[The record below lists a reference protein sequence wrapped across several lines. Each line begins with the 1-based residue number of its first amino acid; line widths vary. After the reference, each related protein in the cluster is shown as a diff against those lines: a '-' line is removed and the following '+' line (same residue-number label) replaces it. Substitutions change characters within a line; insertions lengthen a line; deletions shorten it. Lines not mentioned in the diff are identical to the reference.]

1 MNREL
6 RNVEINKIFVL
17 NPRER
22 NKQIA
27 KEIRQNIEDVGLKRP
42 ITISKKAVP
51 QDGYEY
57 DLVCGQG
64 RLEAYMAKNQTTI
77 PAIIVDANEED
88 SLIMSLVENIARK
101 NYQPYEL
108 FKNVKQL
115 RDNGYNSNEIAEK
128 TGLGKDY
135 INQMLKL
142 QDRGEERLIN
152 AVETNKV
159 PLNVAIQ
166 IIETPDSEMQSLLQ
180 DAYEQNLIRGNKI
193 GQIKK
198 IIEQRKKSGK
208 GLRSRAHQHKPLSPA
223 DLNKIYEQEISKKR
237 LLIRKADKVESTLI
251 FLIESFKKLLADS
264 NFANLLKAENLEKL
278 PQFISGKGQSRCLNN
293 YCFPPLKTKFSRL
306 ILKNCIF
313 LRTFLLNY

>member
-1 MNREL
+1 MNKQL
-6 RNVEINKIFVL
+6 YDIEISKIFIL

-27 KEIRQNIEDVGLKRP
+27 GEIRKNIEDVGLKRP
-42 ITISKKAVP
+42 ITITRKQFP

-115 RDNGYNSNEIAEK
+115 RDNGYNANEIAEK

-166 IIETPDSEMQSLLQ
+166 IIEMPDSEMQSLLQ

-278 PQFISGKGQSRCLNN
+278 PQFISEKVNQDV
-293 YCFPPLKTKFSRL
+293 
-306 ILKNCIF
+306 
-313 LRTFLLNY
+313 

>member
-208 GLRSRAHQHKPLSPA
+208 GLRSRAHQHKPL
-223 DLNKIYEQEISKKR
+223 Y
-237 LLIRKADKVESTLI
+237 
-251 FLIESFKKLLADS
+251 SFRSLS
-264 NFANLLKAENLEKL
+264 
-278 PQFISGKGQSRCLNN
+278 
-293 YCFPPLKTKFSRL
+293 
-306 ILKNCIF
+306 
-313 LRTFLLNY
+313 

>member
-101 NYQPYEL
+101 NSQPYEL

-278 PQFISGKGQSRCLNN
+278 PQFISEKVNQDV
-293 YCFPPLKTKFSRL
+293 
-306 ILKNCIF
+306 
-313 LRTFLLNY
+313 

>member
-115 RDNGYNSNEIAEK
+115 RDNGYNANEIAE
-128 TGLGKDY
+128 
-135 INQMLKL
+135 
-142 QDRGEERLIN
+142 
-152 AVETNKV
+152 
-159 PLNVAIQ
+159 
-166 IIETPDSEMQSLLQ
+166 
-180 DAYEQNLIRGNKI
+180 
-193 GQIKK
+193 
-198 IIEQRKKSGK
+198 K

-278 PQFISGKGQSRCLNN
+278 PQFISEKVNQDV
-293 YCFPPLKTKFSRL
+293 
-306 ILKNCIF
+306 
-313 LRTFLLNY
+313 

>member
-198 IIEQRKKSGK
+198 IIDNVK
-208 GLRSRAHQHKPLSPA
+208 
-223 DLNKIYEQEISKKR
+223 
-237 LLIRKADKVESTLI
+237 
-251 FLIESFKKLLADS
+251 
-264 NFANLLKAENLEKL
+264 KAEKACAQERISTNL
-278 PQFISGKGQSRCLNN
+278 
-293 YCFPPLKTKFSRL
+293 Y
-306 ILKNCIF
+306 
-313 LRTFLLNY
+313 LRRI

>member
-198 IIEQRKKSGK
+198 IIEQRKKNGK

-278 PQFISGKGQSRCLNN
+278 PQFISEKVNQDV
-293 YCFPPLKTKFSRL
+293 
-306 ILKNCIF
+306 
-313 LRTFLLNY
+313 

>member
-42 ITISKKAVP
+42 ITISKKAVS

-198 IIEQRKKSGK
+198 IIEQRKKNGK

-278 PQFISGKGQSRCLNN
+278 PQFISEKVNQDV
-293 YCFPPLKTKFSRL
+293 
-306 ILKNCIF
+306 
-313 LRTFLLNY
+313 

>member
-180 DAYEQNLIRGNKI
+180 DAYEQNLIRVNKI

-278 PQFISGKGQSRCLNN
+278 PQFISEKVNQDV
-293 YCFPPLKTKFSRL
+293 
-306 ILKNCIF
+306 
-313 LRTFLLNY
+313 

>member
-208 GLRSRAHQHKPLSPA
+208 GLRSRAHQPKPLSPA

-278 PQFISGKGQSRCLNN
+278 PQFISEKVNQDV
-293 YCFPPLKTKFSRL
+293 
-306 ILKNCIF
+306 
-313 LRTFLLNY
+313 

>member
-77 PAIIVDANEED
+77 PAIIVDATEED

-152 AVETNKV
+152 AVE
-159 PLNVAIQ
+159 

-180 DAYEQNLIRGNKI
+180 DAYEQNLIRGNKN

-278 PQFISGKGQSRCLNN
+278 PQFISEKVNQDV
-293 YCFPPLKTKFSRL
+293 
-306 ILKNCIF
+306 
-313 LRTFLLNY
+313 

>member
-6 RNVEINKIFVL
+6 RHVEINKIFVL

-278 PQFISGKGQSRCLNN
+278 PQFISEKVNQDV
-293 YCFPPLKTKFSRL
+293 
-306 ILKNCIF
+306 
-313 LRTFLLNY
+313 

>member
-115 RDNGYNSNEIAEK
+115 RDNGYNANEIAEK

-198 IIEQRKKSGK
+198 IIEQRKKNGK

-278 PQFISGKGQSRCLNN
+278 PQFISEKVNQDV
-293 YCFPPLKTKFSRL
+293 
-306 ILKNCIF
+306 
-313 LRTFLLNY
+313 

>member
-115 RDNGYNSNEIAEK
+115 RDNGYNANEIAEK

-208 GLRSRAHQHKPLSPA
+208 GLRSSAHQHKPLSPA

-278 PQFISGKGQSRCLNN
+278 PQFISEKVNQDV
-293 YCFPPLKTKFSRL
+293 
-306 ILKNCIF
+306 
-313 LRTFLLNY
+313 